1 MVGTRPRAGN
11 GSGDVA
17 GRDPS
22 RGGDSRGPHASCALF
37 AHTRACVGRGH
48 TMRSIGAPP
57 RASARRRESR
67 REDGDVVDG
76 GGGAVDDVVEVAGDA
91 REGDAREGESNRG
104 RVRGGSSWDSCL
116 DRGARGGDS

>member
-1 MVGTRPRAGN
+1 
-11 GSGDVA
+11 
-17 GRDPS
+17 
-22 RGGDSRGPHASCALF
+22 
-37 AHTRACVGRGH
+37 
-48 TMRSIGAPP
+48 MRSIGAPP
-57 RASARRRESR
+57 RASARRGESR